1 MIRHIVFF
9 KFKPDATAEQRGA
22 VIAELRALPEKID
35 VIRHFEVGE
44 DVLRLAR
51 SWDAALVGTYD
62 SVEALRAYDEH
73 PAHKQVVAKIREI
86 SDGVASVD
94 FEC

>member
-9 KFKPDATAEQRGA
+9 KFKPEATAEQRRSI
-22 VIAELRALPEKID
+22 IAELRALPQKIE
-35 VIRHFEVGE
+35 VIRNFEVGE

-62 SVEALRAYDEH
+62 TLEALKVYDEH
-73 PAHKQVVAKIREI
+73 PAHKQVVARIREI
-86 SDGVASVD
+86 SEGVASVD

>member
-9 KFKPDATAEQRGA
+9 KFKPDATAEQIRD
-22 VIAELRALPEKID
+22 VIAQLRALPEKID
-35 VIRHFEVGE
+35 VIRHYEVGQ

-62 SVEALRAYDEH
+62 SIEALKVYDEH
-73 PAHKQVVAKIREI
+73 PAHKQVVARIREI
-86 SDGVASVD
+86 SESIASVD

>member
-9 KFKPDATAEQRGA
+9 KFKPDATAEQKRNI
-22 VIAELRALPEKID
+22 IAELRALPQKID

-51 SWDAALVGTYD
+51 SWDVALVGTYD
-62 SVEALRAYDEH
+62 SLEALKTYDEH
-73 PAHKQVVAKIREI
+73 PAHKQFVAKVREV
-86 SDGVASVD
+86 SEGVASVD